1 MGYTID
7 SGEGETS
14 VTREIFHEDEAYLIV
29 SDGSEIAL
37 AVFFEQQFPRFRTV
51 VKRLERQVFGN
62 GGHQAIGVT
71 LIVIGGMIVLRCPY
85 VGNGALWNG
94 LEKKEFGSLDVEQ
107 RMELFVSSESLAAF
121 KNWTVGSAERLE
133 YDDEEEKSNGKE
145 EAPSQ
150 PPPLGESF

>member
-7 SGEGETS
+7 SGEGKAS
-14 VTREIFHEDEAYLIV
+14 VAWEIFHKDEANLIV

-94 LEKKEFGSLDVEQ
+94 LKKKEFGSLDVEQ
-107 RMELFVSSESLAAF
+107 RVELFVRSEGLATF
-121 KNWTVGSAERLE
+121 QNRTVGSAERFE
-133 YDDEEEKSNGKE
+133 YEEEEKGKE
-145 EAPSQ
+145 EAPS
-150 PPPLGESF
+150 